1 VSGGAVEVRV
11 AASLVERR
19 AHMRIRRR
27 VFVEEQRL
35 FERTDRDPWDASALH
50 VVAIAGGE
58 VLGAVRLYALDEA
71 GLWKGDRLAVL
82 PGARTL
88 RMASDLVRFA
98 VATAGALG
106 GNLMVACVQVPNVPF
121 FARLGWDPIGRPF
134 EYHGVPHRRM
144 TIGLGEPAEPADAED
159 WTLAWGLSDPR
170 AR

>member
-1 VSGGAVEVRV
+1 VSGGAAEVRV
-11 AASLVERR
+11 AAGLAERR
-19 AHMRIRRR
+19 AHMRVRRR

-35 FERTDRDPWDASALH
+35 FTRTDRDRWDSSALH
-50 VVAIAGGE
+50 VVALDAGE

-106 GNLMVACVQVPNVPF
+106 GTLMVACVQVANVPF
-121 FARLGWDPIGRPF
+121 FVRLGWDPIGRPF
-134 EYHGVPHRRM
+134 EYHGTPHRRM
-144 TIGLGEPAEPADAED
+144 TIGLGAPAEAGGADD
-159 WTLAWGLSDPR
+159 WTLAWGLSAPR